1 MLGEQKDYFAS
12 GIFYKVERNITL
24 GNISRELTM
33 PNIKEYAENEK

>member
-1 MLGEQKDYFAS
+1 MFGEQKGYFAN
-12 GIFYKVERNITL
+12 GIFYKVKGNITL